1 MSMYT
6 GSLKVN
12 CEKKDSR
19 LIVLIRIDLNNKEV
33 WFEKMEDR
41 VNIVLRN
48 KRNLLL
54 SKSQNLETLKNR
66 DKEIK
71 SRVGTTNFKSDG
83 IVNSGDM

>member
-1 MSMYT
+1 MYT

-41 VNIVLRN
+41 ANIVLRN

-71 SRVGTTNFKSDG
+71 SSVGTTNFKSDG